1 MVHSV
6 DDAPLLLRMAVA
18 ACHAVTDLAG
28 APVGNPVDVEQFRAS
43 GARIEPHSPFVDT
56 ICLPHASHAPHTLH
70 VVRRF
75 EFAHARASMCVA
87 LLDAATQQLHVFVKG
102 SFERIRAVCRPESL
116 PADYD
121 HVCAALAREGCYVLA
136 VAHKTVPASPAEI
149 CALSQ
154 DAVEEG
160 CAFAGLLVFRN
171 MLKPDAA
178 SAVAELKRGATRA
191 VMVTG
196 DTALTGVFVARACNM
211 VPAGCRVILGE
222 SPTPAGPVRWTDVDS
237 GRPVDDLDAA
247 LRESLDEH
255 GFPRVELAV
264 GGAAFL
270 HLCATGQIDRL
281 LLHIRVFARMRPA
294 DKVACVQLHM
304 RHAITAMCGD
314 GGNDCG
320 ALRAAHVGLALSDAE
335 ASIVAPFSS
344 ADRSVGACV
353 ELLRECRAGLATSFA
368 NFAALICYGQV
379 MSGMLK
385 MASFY
390 FAISLTQNLWML
402 IDGAVATGLALTI
415 ALAGPA
421 KRLAAHRPTARIL
434 GPQMLAAVGG
444 TVLINWLFAA
454 LAYVWLFAQ
463 PWFRCNEHSSAEV
476 DLNKWWLLGDN
487 YEASVIS
494 FISAF
499 QFINNGFLFN
509 YGYVHRAPWYRNYCL
524 LVVWAFLITFVS
536 YMLLADPN
544 RVGCAFRLNCGS
556 EDVLVDLGY
565 KRPAWSIEPYNSPL
579 GHNVFPRASRW
590 AFWGYCVGN
599 MLATNLWQ
607 LLVVNG
613 PVRSILRRKRPLNRL
628 KLKL

>member
-1 MVHSV
+1 
-6 DDAPLLLRMAVA
+6 
-18 ACHAVTDLAG
+18 
-28 APVGNPVDVEQFRAS
+28 
-43 GARIEPHSPFVDT
+43 
-56 ICLPHASHAPHTLH
+56 
-70 VVRRF
+70 
-75 EFAHARASMCVA
+75 
-87 LLDAATQQLHVFVKG
+87 
-102 SFERIRAVCRPESL
+102 RIRAVCRPESL